1 MEKGTKIQKYMAYLG
16 VTYLARLKGLGRGV
30 VENASGKGDEGP
42 DVNDPCSIT
51 SKVWTLYCRQ
61 WGKH

>member
-1 MEKGTKIQKYMAYLG
+1 MAYLG
-16 VTYLARLKGLGRGV
+16 ITYLARLKGLGRGV

-42 DVNDPCSIT
+42 DVNDTCSIT
-51 SKVWTLYCRQ
+51 SEEVWTLYCRQ